1 MTKNNIIAVV
11 LTLFTVMFLS
21 DFNLVKTI
29 YLIPNGLWSVPLFG
43 FYFLSVYY
51 FLNAFATNK
60 KTIQKVMFILFGGLG
75 IFSLFYVGFA
85 IWKINNGNIFLE
97 TEADFQVNIKNVFF
111 WIVYQSYLTLFF
123 LSSFKQ
129 LVTID
134 QK

>member
-1 MTKNNIIAVV
+1 MKKNSIIAF
-11 LTLFTVMFLS
+11 LLALFTVMFLS
-21 DFNLVKTI
+21 DFNLVKTT

-51 FLNAFATNK
+51 FSNAFATHK
-60 KTIQKVMFILFGGLG
+60 KTMQKVIIILFGGLA
-75 IFSLFYVGFA
+75 ICSLFYIGFST
-85 IWKINNGNIFLE
+85 WKINNGNIFLE

-111 WIVYQSYLTLFF
+111 WILYQSYLILFF